1 MVERIEFFAYAA
13 VGTVAPDDLAKLR
26 WLDYEGE
33 ADVPGAEAAAFLRL
47 EKDLEIDGETVEV
60 EQLQVMLD
68 MPGGQASVVRF
79 IAEAGKWEE
88 QMEAA
93 YDSLV
98 VAEET
103 GS

>member
-1 MVERIEFFAYAA
+1 MGRRAPRGHHRYQDGHSEQSEPAA
-13 VGTVAPDDLAKLR
+13 RDNLVTA
-26 WLDYEGE
+26 
-33 ADVPGAEAAAFLRL
+33 VPGAEAAAFLRL

-79 IAEAGKWEE
+79 IAEVGKWEE